1 MRNVGVRP
9 ENSLCGSTWPLV
21 PTWDICFK
29 YQHSFFFQFTDF
41 FFILLKYNLQC
52 RVFVSTVQQSLS
64 HTCMRVFFPIIVCHE
79 ILNSAP

>member
-9 ENSLCGSTWPLV
+9 ENSLCGSTRPLV

-29 YQHSFFFQFTDF
+29 HQHSFFFFSLQI

-52 RVFVSTVQQSLS
+52 CVFISTVQQSY
-64 HTCMRVFFPIIVCHE
+64 
-79 ILNSAP
+79 